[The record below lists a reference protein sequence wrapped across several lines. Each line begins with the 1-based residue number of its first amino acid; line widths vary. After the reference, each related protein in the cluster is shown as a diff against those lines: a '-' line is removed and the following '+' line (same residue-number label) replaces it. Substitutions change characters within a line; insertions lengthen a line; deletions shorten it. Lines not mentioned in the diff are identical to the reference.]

1 MDKNKLYL
9 QAKATV
15 ITPENIEKELF
26 ADKHMNDM
34 PKNHDDKK
42 RKKRMM
48 RTSYAENFINQPDI
62 LLIRSVLLTTGI
74 QGNLNDDIFLNEECV
89 PKLDTIMLKPFNMEH
104 NPKNIIGVMADAFLL
119 DKDNNEIDED
129 GDLPLSLNIGNL
141 AVIWKFACASEVE
154 RLLKEEFYVSNEI
167 WFTKWDYALGTK
179 IIARNEETSPILDP
193 HLRVRGGDGI
203 FEGQLV
209 KRVIRNITFG
219 GIGAV
224 KHPANP
230 NSIILEIAGNT
241 VDKVKNT
248 TDQAQIAAEISK
260 LPDDII
266 KVKEN
271 YELFLEIFKNIYD
284 EKTQKRHEIANYKDI
299 LAKYMIGDLS
309 FCVENSKDIKKQEEP
324 MADIAVVKVDVD
336 AKNLEEVKNAMAGL
350 EKSLSEMTSEANTLK
365 VEVSKLQKDIETL
378 TKERDSLKSELGKIA
393 HEKKVADRKSK
404 LSALSLD
411 EARITR
417 ELKKTDSFDDKTFD
431 EHVEDIRSLINSIKP
446 VATEPVDE
454 GTDPE
459 ALDEVQLEATTA
471 AKVLDSVPT
480 KKLDR
485 SEREKVLGS
494 ALLKILDLKEK

>member
-34 PKNHDDKK
+34 PKNHDEKK

-48 RTSYAENFINQPDI
+48 RTSYAENFVNQPDI
-62 LLIRSVLLTTGI
+62 LPIKSVLLTTGLH
-74 QGNLNDDIFLNEECV
+74 GNLNDDIFLNEECI
-89 PKLDTIMLKPFNMEH
+89 PKLDTVMLKPFNMDH

-119 DKDNNEIDED
+119 DKDNHEIDED

-154 RLLKEEFYVSNEI
+154 RLLKEDFYVSVEA
-167 WFTKWDYALGTK
+167 WFTNWDYALGTK
-179 IIARNEETSPILDP
+179 VIARNDETSEILDP
-193 HLRVRGGDGI
+193 HLRIRGGDGV
-203 FEGQLV
+203 FEGEQL

-230 NSIILEIAGNT
+230 NSVILEIAGNT

-324 MADIAVVKVDVD
+324 MADNVVKVDVD
-336 AKNLEEVKNAMAGL
+336 VKNLEEVQDAMVEA
-350 EKSLSEMTSEANTLK
+350 EKALSAMTNEVNTLK
-365 VEVSKLQKDIETL
+365 AEVSKLQKDVETI
-378 TKERDSLKSELGKIA
+378 TKERDSLKSELDKIA

-411 EARITR
+411 ENRINR
-417 ELKKTDSFDDKTFD
+417 ELKKTDAFDDKTFD

-454 GTDPE
+454 GKDPE
-459 ALDEVQLEATTA
+459 ALDEVQLEETTA